1 MAFTHYTNSKTA
13 TAPLGHAHTVELI
26 PDEDGFNLIL
36 DTEKGTFVVNV
47 HGVIDDL
54 ISVGNFLVDYMAE
67 GALAAAQHRADMEQR
82 DAYDLRNPKH
92 PDWHSVHAD
101 LWDSREGK

>member
-1 MAFTHYTNSKTA
+1 MTTT
-13 TAPLGHAHTVELI
+13 PLGHAHTVELI
-26 PDEDGFNLIL
+26 PDEDGFNLHF
-36 DTEKGTFVVNV
+36 DTEDGSFVINV

-54 ISVGNFLVDYMAE
+54 ISVGNVLVDYMAE

-92 PDWHSVHAD
+92 PDYHSVHAY
-101 LWDSREGK
+101 LWDAREGK

>member
-1 MAFTHYTNSKTA
+1 MAFTEYKNGVPKTQ
-13 TAPLGHAHTVELI
+13 PLGHAETFCVEG
-26 PDEDGFNLIL
+26 DEDGFELHFST
-36 DTEKGTFVVNV
+36 DQGVFVVNV
-47 HGVIDDL
+47 HGVIDEF
-54 ISVGNFLVDYMAE
+54 IKAGGVLVDYMAE